1 MRPKP
6 SFLFLTLIGIG
17 MWGLGCDR
25 PVVVGSKNFTEQV
38 ILGEMIALMLE
49 EEGLSV
55 DRKLNLGG
63 SFICH
68 NALTTGQMDVYVEYT
83 GTALTAILK
92 EEAIHDPS
100 EVYHRVTEE
109 YERRFGLAWGP
120 PLGFNNTY
128 ALAMRTDEALRLGI
142 RTISDL
148 IQHQGTIRTGFGH
161 EFLEREDGFPG
172 LVAAY
177 GLDFAL
183 PPGGME
189 LGLIYQALMEN
200 EVDLIAG
207 SSTDALIEKFGLVV
221 LEDDRGFF
229 PPYFAAPVYRP
240 QAAEMYP
247 ALVNVMQKL
256 GGGIDEASIRTLNL
270 AVDGERR
277 AERQVAYEFL
287 IEKGWIER

>member
-1 MRPKP
+1 MRPRP
-6 SFLFLTLIGIG
+6 SFLFWTVVGIG
-17 MWGLGCDR
+17 VFALGCGR

-38 ILGEMIALMLE
+38 VLGEVIALMLE
-49 EEGLSV
+49 EEGLAV

-92 EEAIHDPS
+92 EEAIQDPQ
-100 EVYHRVTEE
+100 EVYRRVTEE
-109 YERRFGLAWGP
+109 YERRFDLAWGP

-128 ALAMRTDEALRLGI
+128 ALAMRSDEALRLDI

-148 IQHQGTIRTGFGH
+148 THHLGTIRAGFGH
-161 EFLEREDGFPG
+161 EFLERQDGFPG
-172 LVAAY
+172 LAAAY
-177 GLDFAL
+177 GLDFAIQ
-183 PPGGME
+183 PGGME

-221 LEDDRGFF
+221 LEDDRSFF
-229 PPYFAAPVYRP
+229 PPYYAAPVYRP
-240 QAAEMYP
+240 RAAEAYP
-247 ALVNVMQKL
+247 ALVDVMQKL
-256 GGGIDEASIRTLNL
+256 GGQIDEACIRTLNL

-277 AERQVAYEFL
+277 SERQVAYEFL